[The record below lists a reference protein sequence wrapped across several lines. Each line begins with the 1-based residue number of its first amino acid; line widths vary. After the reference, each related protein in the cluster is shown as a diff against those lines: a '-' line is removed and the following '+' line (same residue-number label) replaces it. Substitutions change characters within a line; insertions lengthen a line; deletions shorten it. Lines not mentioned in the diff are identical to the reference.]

1 MEIFGFKSFGFKN
14 TIVNFD
20 PGLVSISGPNGSGK
34 SNILDSIMFAL
45 GENKPTILRVDKLR
59 ALIHDVEGGH
69 HGPKIVRVSV
79 HLDNTDRKLPID
91 SNTVTITREMDD
103 KGDNMYYLNQ
113 KKSQR
118 GHIQELLEVANAN
131 IHPLNAVQQGTVTRI
146 SEFSP
151 EEKRK
156 TIEDLIGL
164 SYFDEKKAESLKQL
178 DDADRTLE
186 IALARMDEVKKRI
199 DELEVERNLK
209 MRHDLIE
216 RELGR
221 FNAIAASNKI
231 RTIRAEKESKD
242 KNLHAISSESKKI
255 EEQRTE
261 IRKEIK
267 ELEKQKGAFMK
278 EVNEYNQA
286 KAELESKLSNAMQVY
301 EKSNSVI
308 ATDTR
313 RMEQIDSRLPTVNT
327 ELESLQQQRSTLE
340 PQIIQLKETI
350 KSIHETKRIASE
362 ELSQVDSERSGTLRE
377 QSQVATKKTEVD
389 RRISSLSTK
398 LNSVRL
404 ALSENQSNINGIIE
418 KIKTNTEKD
427 VTLQAE
433 AERLQ
438 HLMQKL
444 EPIKMDHHAAIKE
457 LKSRHSKRI
466 ETQERIEKDIDDTS
480 LILEKATK
488 AAAQFEAKV
497 RIVKQIMHED
507 YSIAKLKEDSATLGI
522 QGLVYEMISWD
533 KKYERAILAAGS
545 DWVKAFVV
553 KDFTTL
559 IELSEF
565 AKQKK
570 LPKLRI
576 IPLDAIPNFN
586 LSAPKE
592 PGVLGLLSDFVK
604 CDKKLD
610 SLKNFIFGN
619 VILVDSKDT
628 ALKFSRSGYRTVTLD
643 GQFIEAKTNA
653 VIVDINSK
661 ISNLTKVISTS
672 TSIEGLKQSLEL
684 LRNFIQKKK
693 SKLKKSEVTSRVI
706 LRRLHLSEIGL
717 ANVDL
722 SYSEGKAKIVSISRI
737 TRQLSSRNS
746 HLQRLKDRLSTESAK
761 LESYISS
768 LEERISLTK
777 SNYAEEKQDRIA
789 SLLLSINEKKL
800 VLDKQLSA
808 VSAEYREKSSELT
821 SLTSEENTLKSKIR
835 TLTEERSSLNHEKT
849 DLERNLRALVK
860 EKETA
865 EVELIPLR
873 DKEQELISSS
883 GSSVSIIKE
892 FDDKLKA
899 VNDQDRSLTSEIST
913 HDRKSDSLSRDI
925 RDHQEEEEKLM
936 KILVSYGYDDT
947 IESFD
952 ADFILK
958 PIMAEKERLVR
969 HLNTIAPEKFVEVSD
984 AYRLSSTRKNELE
997 QERNSIVSFIEGIE
1011 KEKRQTFLEAYDTV
1025 DKEVREAFNIMTGG
1039 QAWLELQ
1046 NEDDIFASGISYL
1059 IQFPNKPKRESTSIS
1074 GGEKTL
1080 AATVFVL
1087 ALQKLKPSPFYLFDE
1102 IDAHLDGPNSERLS
1116 KIIEQRAKGSQFIL
1130 VSLKDT
1136 MVQKAKLIY
1145 GVYPKHGVSHVVT
1158 YQDKRMPSITS

>member
-20 PGLVSISGPNGSGK
+20 RGLVSISGPNGSGK
-34 SNILDSIMFAL
+34 SNILDSIIFAL
-45 GENKPTILRVDKLR
+45 GENKPTMLRVDKLR
-59 ALIHDVEGGH
+59 ALIHDIDGGH
-69 HGPKIVRVSV
+69 RGPKIARVSV

-267 ELEKQKGAFMK
+267 ELEKQKGTFMK

-313 RMEQIDSRLPTVNT
+313 RMEQIDSRSPTVNT

-433 AERLQ
+433 SERLQ

-457 LKSRHSKRI
+457 LKSRHSKRA
-466 ETQERIEKDIDDTS
+466 ETQERIEKDVDDIS
-480 LILEKATK
+480 LILEKAT
-488 AAAQFEAKV
+488 
-497 RIVKQIMHED
+497 
-507 YSIAKLKEDSATLGI
+507 
-522 QGLVYEMISWD
+522 
-533 KKYERAILAAGS
+533 
-545 DWVKAFVV
+545 
-553 KDFTTL
+553 
-559 IELSEF
+559 
-565 AKQKK
+565 
-570 LPKLRI
+570 
-576 IPLDAIPNFN
+576 
-586 LSAPKE
+586 
-592 PGVLGLLSDFVK
+592 
-604 CDKKLD
+604 
-610 SLKNFIFGN
+610 
-619 VILVDSKDT
+619 
-628 ALKFSRSGYRTVTLD
+628 
-643 GQFIEAKTNA
+643 
-653 VIVDINSK
+653 
-661 ISNLTKVISTS
+661 
-672 TSIEGLKQSLEL
+672 
-684 LRNFIQKKK
+684 
-693 SKLKKSEVTSRVI
+693 
-706 LRRLHLSEIGL
+706 
-717 ANVDL
+717 
-722 SYSEGKAKIVSISRI
+722 
-737 TRQLSSRNS
+737 
-746 HLQRLKDRLSTESAK
+746 
-761 LESYISS
+761 
-768 LEERISLTK
+768 
-777 SNYAEEKQDRIA
+777 
-789 SLLLSINEKKL
+789 
-800 VLDKQLSA
+800 
-808 VSAEYREKSSELT
+808 
-821 SLTSEENTLKSKIR
+821 
-835 TLTEERSSLNHEKT
+835 
-849 DLERNLRALVK
+849 
-860 EKETA
+860 
-865 EVELIPLR
+865 
-873 DKEQELISSS
+873 
-883 GSSVSIIKE
+883 
-892 FDDKLKA
+892 
-899 VNDQDRSLTSEIST
+899 
-913 HDRKSDSLSRDI
+913 LSRY
-925 RDHQEEEEKLM
+925 
-936 KILVSYGYDDT
+936 YG
-947 IESFD
+947 
-952 ADFILK
+952 
-958 PIMAEKERLVR
+958 
-969 HLNTIAPEKFVEVSD
+969 
-984 AYRLSSTRKNELE
+984 
-997 QERNSIVSFIEGIE
+997 
-1011 KEKRQTFLEAYDTV
+1011 
-1025 DKEVREAFNIMTGG
+1025 
-1039 QAWLELQ
+1039 
-1046 NEDDIFASGISYL
+1046 
-1059 IQFPNKPKRESTSIS
+1059 
-1074 GGEKTL
+1074 
-1080 AATVFVL
+1080 
-1087 ALQKLKPSPFYLFDE
+1087 
-1102 IDAHLDGPNSERLS
+1102 
-1116 KIIEQRAKGSQFIL
+1116 
-1130 VSLKDT
+1130 
-1136 MVQKAKLIY
+1136 
-1145 GVYPKHGVSHVVT
+1145 
-1158 YQDKRMPSITS
+1158 